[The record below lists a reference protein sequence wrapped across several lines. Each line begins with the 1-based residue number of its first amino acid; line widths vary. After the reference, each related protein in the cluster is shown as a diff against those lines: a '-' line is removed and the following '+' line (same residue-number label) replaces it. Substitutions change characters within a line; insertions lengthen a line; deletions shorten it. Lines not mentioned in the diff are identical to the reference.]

1 LGAAGYAYYQSSFIP
16 KDDSGPARI
25 IDGRTIQ
32 PNTQVSQFPA
42 FTMHAGKTDSDG
54 LPTSNARICVK
65 AESQCFAL
73 STDSDGSRLS
83 YFFGLDPKSERVAID
98 SGGSMIFFS
107 GTFSAGGSGLVES
120 FALLQYDSN
129 GQITNILP
137 KVLMNDGGDRR
148 VWRLRQ
154 VSPMPVTAFA
164 EQIWGEGEA
173 HYGDRHLFNVS
184 AYVFDAQTRRYTK
197 RVEYTTSQ
205 KYSDDDN
212 GKPNGVLESEKPN
225 IIKRLTGVDGQSN
238 VENDGSTQVAPV
250 PRSAPTK
257 AESDA
262 VNRQLSECILPKVQY
277 GQYSSYDGTKSVLSL
292 EEQCAEPVVR
302 YEEQCE
308 ASGHSERDCTLQLAI
323 LMKAA
328 MRMFNK

>member
-1 LGAAGYAYYQSSFIP
+1 
-16 KDDSGPARI
+16 
-25 IDGRTIQ
+25 
-32 PNTQVSQFPA
+32 
-42 FTMHAGKTDSDG
+42 
-54 LPTSNARICVK
+54 VK
-65 AESQCFAL
+65 ADTQCFAL
-73 STDSDGSRLS
+73 PADSDASRLS

-98 SGGSMIFFS
+98 AGGSVIFFS
-107 GTFSAGGSGLVES
+107 GTFSAGGSGMVES

-129 GQITNILP
+129 GKITNILP

-148 VWRLRQ
+148 VWKLRR

-173 HYGDRHLFNVS
+173 HYGDRHLFKVS
-184 AYVFDAQTRRYTK
+184 AYVFDAQTRRYMK
-197 RVEYTTSQ
+197 RMEYTTSQ

-212 GKPNGVLESEKPN
+212 GKPNGVLESEKTT
-225 IIKRLTGVDGQSN
+225 IIKRLTGVDDQAN
-238 VENDGSTQVAPV
+238 VENDGSTQAAPA
-250 PRSAPTK
+250 PRSPPTK
-257 AESDA
+257 AESNA

-277 GQYSSYDGTKSVLSL
+277 GQYSSYDGAKSVLSL

-308 ASGHSERDCTLQLAI
+308 ASGHSEQECTLQLAV